1 MNQNEAMIDES
12 NESESIGSI
21 ASKKVKEIL
30 KIKVNNNLHNKVIRE
45 ITNYF
50 VDLFEELNERNDRS
64 LILEQVKHILKSDK
78 SILNFTKKL
87 PNYVIPIEKELELEE
102 DQPLFY
108 HYLPLEQSIQNICN
122 VEEVFEEMFHSSYAK
137 SNYNLIINYT

>member
-1 MNQNEAMIDES
+1 MIDES

-64 LILEQVKHILKSDK
+64 LILEQVKH
-78 SILNFTKKL
+78 TK
-87 PNYVIPIEKELELEE
+87 VR
-102 DQPLFY
+102 Q
-108 HYLPLEQSIQNICN
+108 
-122 VEEVFEEMFHSSYAK
+122 
-137 SNYNLIINYT
+137 INT